1 MKHEKKLI
9 VLNTLV
15 PIILFIILLFLNISE
30 NFINIM
36 TLTLFIGWALPYLTL
51 ILTGLSILNK
61 SHRKLALTI
70 NIINS
75 LLTLVLII
83 LVLCIIDKLLIG
95 ILIEYIIIMIITII
109 NIISLSKYLKENPD
123 PELEEISRTKKANNG
138 IIK

>member
-9 VLNTLV
+9 VLNTLT
-15 PIILFIILLFLNISE
+15 PIVLFIILLFLNISE

-83 LVLCIIDKLLIG
+83 LVICIIDKLLIG
-95 ILIEYIIIMIITII
+95 ILIEYIIIMIITLI
-109 NIISLSKYLKENPD
+109 NIKSLSKYIKENPD
-123 PELEEISRTKKANNG
+123 PELDEISRTKKANNG

>member
-9 VLNTLV
+9 VLNTLT
-15 PIILFIILLFLNISE
+15 PIVLFVILLFLNISE

-36 TLTLFIGWALPYLTL
+36 TLTLFVGWALPYLTL

-61 SHRKLALTI
+61 SHRKLALII

-83 LVLCIIDKLLIG
+83 LVICIIDKLLIG
-95 ILIEYIIIMIITII
+95 ILIEYIIIMIITLI
-109 NIISLSKYLKENPD
+109 NIKSLSKYIKENPD
-123 PELEEISRTKKANNG
+123 PELDEISRTKKANNG

>member
-15 PIILFIILLFLNISE
+15 PFILFIILLFLNISE

-61 SHRKLALTI
+61 SHKKLA
-70 NIINS
+70 
-75 LLTLVLII
+75 LII